1 MTEPQ
6 DHGVSNLRLG
16 MGAQCPREEKGLQ
29 LPMAW
34 GSGEGVTRRGG

>member
-6 DHGVSNLRLG
+6 DRGVSNLHLE
-16 MGAQCPREEKGLQ
+16 MGAQCPKEKGLQ

-34 GSGEGVTRRGG
+34 GSGEGVTRMGG